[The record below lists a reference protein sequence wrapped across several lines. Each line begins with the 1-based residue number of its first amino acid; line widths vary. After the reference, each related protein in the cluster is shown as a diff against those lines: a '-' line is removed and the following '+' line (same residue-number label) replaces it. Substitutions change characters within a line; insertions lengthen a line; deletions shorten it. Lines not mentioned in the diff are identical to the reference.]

1 MSERTPITNPT
12 KNERDTLEGLVKL
25 PTEYHNNINGLR
37 TNGDIVLRPTHAE
50 NRIMKNL
57 IHKLRY
63 NESGSL
69 PPIKKN
75 GKKKNGVK
83 FTVTKPPKK
92 KGKRSR

>member
-1 MSERTPITNPT
+1 
-12 KNERDTLEGLVKL
+12 
-25 PTEYHNNINGLR
+25 
-37 TNGDIVLRPTHAE
+37 
-50 NRIMKNL
+50 MKNL